1 MMSGGGKHMKKKKAG
16 RGDREC
22 QKEKWVLL
30 KQGGQ
35 GALSAEVKE
44 AREREPG
51 AWAEKATILP
61 FL

>member
-30 KQGGQ
+30 KQDGQ

-51 AWAEKATILP
+51 A
-61 FL
+61 